1 MLFVY
6 RYRFF
11 TRITGIG
18 RFTMIEVSHL
28 RCFVAVAEE
37 LHFGRAAARLNMTQ
51 PPLSRQIQLL
61 ERSLGC
67 ELFLR
72 TSRSV
77 LLTEAGVSFRPE
89 AERILRLLENATNTT
104 RSVASG
110 RSGTLRCGFTA
121 ATAYRF
127 LPELIRAVKTQIP
140 EASLDLHEM
149 VSGRQIGALD
159 TGEIDLGLMR
169 PPIDQ
174 ALFNSRLVARE
185 ELLLAV
191 PVGHALAQKPLADW
205 TDLNGVDF
213 IMYDSHHAKYFYN
226 LVVTCLASEQVAPNV
241 VQRLT
246 QIHSILSLVRAG
258 VGVAVVPASAKVLG
272 TADVAYRRFSDE
284 RFAYAELCAVWRE
297 ANHNPLAPLVV
308 EIAEHLVAD
317 GSQIDQR

>member
-1 MLFVY
+1 
-6 RYRFF
+6 
-11 TRITGIG
+11 
-18 RFTMIEVSHL
+18 MIEISHL

-77 LLTEAGVSFRPE
+77 VLTEAGVSFRPE
-89 AERILRLLENATNTT
+89 AERILRLLENASNTT
-104 RSVASG
+104 RSIASG

-127 LPELIRAVKTQIP
+127 LPELIRAVKAQIP

-149 VSGRQIGALD
+149 VSGRQIEALD
-159 TGEIDLGLMR
+159 TGEIDLGLLR
-169 PPIDQ
+169 PPIDL
-174 ALFNSRLVARE
+174 ARFNSRLIARE
-185 ELLLAV
+185 TLVLAV
-191 PVGHALAQKPLADW
+191 PTGHVLAQKAVADW
-205 TDLNGVDF
+205 QDLKGVEF
-213 IMYDSHHAKYFYN
+213 IMYDSLHAKYFHN
-226 LVVTCLASEQVAPNV
+226 QVATCFAAEQVEPKI

-258 VGVAVVPASAKVLG
+258 VGVAVVPASAQFLG
-272 TADVAYRRFSDE
+272 TADVEYRRFSEE
-284 RFAYAELCAVWRE
+284 RFAFAELCAVWRG
-297 ANHNPLAPLVV
+297 ANRNPLAPLVV
-308 EIAEHLVAD
+308 GIAEHLMAE
-317 GSQIDQR
+317 GRKT

>member
-1 MLFVY
+1 
-6 RYRFF
+6 
-11 TRITGIG
+11 
-18 RFTMIEVSHL
+18 MIEISHL

-37 LHFGRAAARLNMTQ
+37 LHFGRAAARLHMTQ

-67 ELFLR
+67 DLFLR

-77 LLTEAGVSFRPE
+77 LLTEAGTSFRPE
-89 AERILRLLENATNTT
+89 AERILRLLENAQNRT

-127 LPELIRAVKTQIP
+127 LPELIRAVKAQIP

-149 VSGRQIGALD
+149 VSGQQIEALD
-159 TGEIDLGLMR
+159 AGEIDLGLLR

-174 ALFNSRLVARE
+174 SQFNSRLVARE
-185 ELLLAV
+185 QLVLAV
-191 PVGHALAQKPLADW
+191 PAGHVLAQGSLADW
-205 TDLNGVDF
+205 QDLNGMDF
-213 IMYDSHHAKYFYN
+213 IMYDNHHAKYFNN
-226 LVVTCLASEQVAPNV
+226 LLVTCIASEQVEPKV

-258 VGVAVVPASAKVLG
+258 VGVAVVPESAKLLG
-272 TADVAYRRFSDE
+272 TADVEYRSFSPE
-284 RFAYAELCAVWRE
+284 GIASAEVWAVWPD

-308 EIAEHLVAD
+308 GIAAQLLHQKGDE
-317 GSQIDQR
+317 G